1 VANPAILV
9 LTPRR
14 SPRPARFLKPGRSA
28 LPMIRLVVSIC
39 GVWLLAVV
47 NSPAELVTD
56 GSLGPTVAL
65 DGPAYQ
71 IEADLGQQAGANL
84 FHSFSQFNLNA
95 GDSATF
101 TGPGSVQ
108 NIISRVTGG
117 QLSTIDGQLASTI
130 PGANLF
136 LLNPAGWLFGPHAS
150 LAVDGDVH
158 LSTAAVLHLGE
169 QARFNATPD
178 TSTILSVAPPTAF
191 GFLGAE
197 PAAIQMQ
204 GSRLTATPGQTLSF
218 SAGSIALDSSRVN
231 AEGGALRLDTR
242 SGSGTASLTENT
254 AGPGQGEIRL
264 TKSRL
269 SVGGNQSGHLR
280 IQGGQFMMQQ
290 SELSANNGNAMGGSI
305 ALQVADATLDSSTI
319 LATTL
324 GTGPGANIRIATPGN
339 LLLTDTQGQKLSA
352 IQASSVAVA
361 GGDSGS
367 IGIQAGNLSLENGGL
382 ITSATLGSGRG
393 GNISLTIAGTARFDS
408 QNPAQIALIASES
421 RGELTDAG
429 VGGDVSVQANQV
441 TLSGNNARFSTA
453 SYGSASGGTLT
464 VQAADM
470 QVSGKD
476 NGLFATAQGAGVTAG
491 NGGQINLQAD
501 RLTLADNATIS
512 SVTTGSGQAGTINV
526 QAAQIEINQAGI
538 GSASL
543 ASSSEAGNAGNITL
557 TARDALRLSNQAEV
571 TTAATQAGGGQIQ
584 INNQG
589 LVAVQQQSKITTSV
603 QDGSG
608 NGGNIDF
615 SSPRFVVLNNGKVI
629 AQAFAGNGGN
639 IHIGSQHY
647 LGTPGSLVD
656 ASSKLGIDGAV
667 VIESPSPEVA
677 KDLVVLPDELLS
689 AQDLEHEVCARS
701 GEQSRLVAT
710 GREGIPNA
718 QEDWLPSGP
727 LLNAPSDLSQV
738 APTAQPTAAITTA
751 HTALPKSLATCAN
764 ASKR

>member
-1 VANPAILV
+1 
-9 LTPRR
+9 
-14 SPRPARFLKPGRSA
+14 
-28 LPMIRLVVSIC
+28 
-39 GVWLLAVV
+39 
-47 NSPAELVTD
+47 
-56 GSLGPTVAL
+56 VAL

-71 IEADLGQQAGANL
+71 IEAGLGQQAGANL

-101 TGPGSVQ
+101 TGPGNVQ

-178 TSTILSVAPPTAF
+178 TSTVLSVAPPTAF

-197 PAAIQMQ
+197 PAAIQTQ
-204 GSRLTATPGQTLSF
+204 GSQLAATPGQTLSF

-242 SGSGTASLTENT
+242 SGSGTVSLSDDT

-280 IQGGQFMMQQ
+280 IQGGQFVMQQ

-305 ALQVADATLDSSTI
+305 ELQVAEMTLDNSNV
-319 LATTL
+319 LATSL
-324 GTGPGANIRIATPGN
+324 GAGQGASIRIDTPGN
-339 LLLTDTQGQKLSA
+339 LLLTDTQGQKTSVIQTGSSA
-352 IQASSVAVA
+352 AS

-367 IGIQAGNLSLENGGL
+367 ITVNAANLTLENGGL
-382 ITSATLGSGRG
+382 IASSTLGSGRG
-393 GNISLTIAGTARFDS
+393 GDINLTVTGMAHFDN
-408 QNPAQIALIASES
+408 QNSAQIAMITSGS
-421 RGELTDAG
+421 SGDFPGAG
-429 VGGDVSVQANQV
+429 VGGNVSLQANQV
-441 TLSGNNARFSTA
+441 TLSGSKARFSTDT
-453 SYGSASGGTLT
+453 YGSAAGGVLT
-464 VQAADM
+464 VKATELR
-470 QVSGKD
+470 VSG
-476 NGLFATAQGAGVTAG
+476 NGSGLFATAQGKNATAG
-491 NGGQINLQAD
+491 NGGQINVQAD
-501 RLTLADNATIS
+501 RVHLEDNAAVS
-512 SVTTGSGQAGTINV
+512 SITTGSGQAGTINV
-526 QAAQIEINQAGI
+526 QAAQIEINKAGI

-543 ASSSEAGNAGNITL
+543 ASSSGAGNAGNITL

-647 LGTPGSLVD
+647 LGTPDSLVD

-710 GREGIPNA
+710 SREGIPNA

-727 LLNAPSDLSQV
+727 LLNAPSGLNQV
-738 APTAQPTAAITTA
+738 APTAQPTPAIATA
-751 HTALPKSLATCAN
+751 HTALPKPLAACAN
-764 ASKR
+764 AGKL